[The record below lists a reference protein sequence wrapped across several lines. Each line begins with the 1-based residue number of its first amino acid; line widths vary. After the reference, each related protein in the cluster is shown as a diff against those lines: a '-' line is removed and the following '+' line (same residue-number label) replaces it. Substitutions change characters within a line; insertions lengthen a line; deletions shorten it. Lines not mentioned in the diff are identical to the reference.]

1 MVASPLPSFL
11 WDLYGQEDGAA
22 LAVDQYRH
30 RFARGQRADQFH
42 KVLAILDL
50 LIIYLEDYIPFADP
64 GFFGCSIAYL
74 DDCDPLFPDLQLFPL
89 LLREILDLDIQT
101 SLSRCIP
108 RFCGSQL

>member
-11 WDLYGQEDGAA
+11 WNFYSLVDGAA

-30 RFARGQRADQFH
+30 RFAHGQRADQIH

-64 GFFGCSIAYL
+64 GFFGRSIAYFA
-74 DDCDPLFPDLQLFPL
+74 DCDPLLLELQIFPL

-101 SLSRCIP
+101 L
-108 RFCGSQL
+108 L